1 MKNKERL
8 FEVFNKVNGLN
19 ENKINR
25 VKINEASLNRIL
37 SKHYRDGFIIVTN
50 IRNENSDAENKSGF
64 EQLKGD
70 VKSAGYSFIPVY
82 GGFIENKDT
91 EDEVEVEQASLFVPN
106 HKVATTKEFDDSNSL
121 KELGIQLSRKYNQ
134 DSFLY
139 KPKGE
144 DDESFFI
151 DKNGNVDTKF
161 SNKTLNDLTQIYF
174 TRLTPSAVGSDKFL
188 GNKGKTDKADRRFT
202 FSESIYINE
211 PPKSNSEAVKRYGE
225 QFFRIN
231 S

>member
-1 MKNKERL
+1 MSSKEKL
-8 FEVFNKVNGLN
+8 FKIFNKVNGLN

-37 SKHYRDGFIIVTN
+37 SKHYKDGFIIVTN
-50 IRNENSDAENKSGF
+50 FRNENSDAQNNSGF

-91 EDEVEVEQASLFVPN
+91 EDEVEVEEASLFVPN
-106 HKVATTKEFDDSNSL
+106 HKVATTKEFDDSESL
-121 KELGIQLSRKYNQ
+121 KELGIKLSKKYNQ

-144 DDESFFI
+144 ENDSYYI
-151 DKNGNVDTKF
+151 DKNGNVDMKF

-174 TRLTPSAVGSDKFL
+174 TRLTPSAANPDKFL
-188 GNKGKTDKADRRFT
+188 GDKSKTDKADRRFT
-202 FSESIYINE
+202 FTESVYINE

-225 QFFRIN
+225 QFFRIK
-231 S
+231 